1 MVSRTNLLSQNFL
14 KNSISNLLLNIER
27 CIPIKH
33 FNIIRSVLWHCCFLL
48 FLLII
53 FLICENMS
61 STKMIQHHSQVDK
74 KTALTQAKK
83 LLSSRSYHPVHQSY
97 QLCVVPVLFFYYSFF
112 DTIDWQDVV
121 YGSEPPDWQ
130 DTLNWE

>member
-1 MVSRTNLLSQNFL
+1 
-14 KNSISNLLLNIER
+14 
-27 CIPIKH
+27 
-33 FNIIRSVLWHCCFLL
+33 
-48 FLLII
+48 
-53 FLICENMS
+53 
-61 STKMIQHHSQVDK
+61 MIQHHSQVDK

-83 LLSSRSYHPVHQSY
+83 LMSARFYHPVHQSY